1 MADLV
6 LRDLDPLLEERIRRV
21 AVARGWTREYTCVAL
36 LEQGL
41 FSSELEVRHR
51 GAAGLAGREVVLKV
65 VRRFASVRTAWAGQR
80 PALPDSER
88 GHDPVSGAN
97 GWAYP
102 DPIPFAEIR

>member
-41 FSSELEVRHR
+41 FSSELEVRH
-51 GAAGLAGREVVLKV
+51 GFQNPEVDALADAIAAL
-65 VRRFASVRTAWAGQR
+65 Q
-80 PALPDSER
+80 ALPDAKS
-88 GHDPVSGAN
+88 
-97 GWAYP
+97 
-102 DPIPFAEIR
+102 F